1 MKTNIKAGALIAA
14 ASALAIAV
22 PAAAHPGPS
31 SHASSGSHG
40 SGTSHPSSSSRP
52 GHNGHPSQSHKCRAH
67 NRAYVEGG
75 TVNAATTLTQAGS
88 GDGTWSGNLVVD
100 VTMANHAA
108 RADKQQTVT
117 YTFTDAKLKVRF
129 KHGASGFTAGERIK
143 LIGKQAAVAKKCTAL
158 SADPAPVFRMLVVQ
172 PAAA

>member
-31 SHASSGSHG
+31 SHPGPNSHP
-40 SGTSHPSSSSRP
+40 SGTSHPSSSSHP
-52 GHNGHPSQSHKCRAH
+52 GPNSHASQSHKCQAH

-75 TVNAATTLTQAGS
+75 TVDATTAMVDN
-88 GDGTWSGNLVVD
+88 GDGTWSGTLVVD
-100 VTMANHAA
+100 VTTANHAA
-108 RADKQQTVT
+108 RADKQQTVS
-117 YTFTDAKLKVRF
+117 YTFTDAKLNVRF
-129 KHGASGFTAGERIK
+129 ENGSSAFASGERVK
-143 LIGKQAAVAKKCTAL
+143 LIGKQAAVAKKCTA
-158 SADPAPVFRMLVVQ
+158 STTAPAPVFRMLVVE

>member
-1 MKTNIKAGALIAA
+1 MKTNIKAGALITA

-31 SHASSGSHG
+31 SHPG
-40 SGTSHPSSSSRP
+40 SG
-52 GHNGHPSQSHKCRAH
+52 GHPSQSHKCQAH

-75 TVNAATTLTQAGS
+75 TVDADTASTLADN
-88 GDGTWSGNLVVD
+88 GDGTWSGTLVVD

-117 YTFTDAKLKVRF
+117 YTFTNAKLKVRF
-129 KHGASGFTAGERIK
+129 NNGAAGFTSGERVK

-158 SADPAPVFRMLVVQ
+158 SPAPAPVFRMLVVE